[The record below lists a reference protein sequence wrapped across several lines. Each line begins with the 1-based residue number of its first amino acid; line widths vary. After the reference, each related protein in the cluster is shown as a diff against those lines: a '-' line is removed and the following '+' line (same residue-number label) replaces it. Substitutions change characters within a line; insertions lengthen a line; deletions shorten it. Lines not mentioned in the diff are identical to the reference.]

1 MKYRYI
7 IYSFFISWIV
17 VVSTYYGWGIY
28 EAKLT
33 NGTLFGCRDYIPNN
47 TCFQLLVVE
56 YFKMLS
62 DILFSSII
70 FVFSAYFIPC
80 ILLGIG
86 LVFYYKK
93 GGNKNPLLLTAL
105 GIAYFV
111 SIYLTALDSRILWW
125 IPFLQIQS
133 YLHIIFLIGL
143 IPFWKFKIDVKIG
156 KFFVGLFR
164 RISFKNPIVT

>member
-1 MKYRYI
+1 MVEGY
-7 IYSFFISWIV
+7 F
-17 VVSTYYGWGIY
+17 
-28 EAKLT
+28 E
-33 NGTLFGCRDYIPNN
+33 TLSGF
-47 TCFQLLVVE
+47 
-56 YFKMLS
+56 
-62 DILFSSII
+62 LFSSII

-86 LVFYYKK
+86 LVFYYNK
-93 GGNKNPLLLTAL
+93 GGNNNPMLLTAL

-111 SIYLTALDSRILWW
+111 SIYLTALYSHILWW
-125 IPFLQIQS
+125 IPFLLIQS
-133 YLHIIFLIGL
+133 YLHILFLIGL